1 LLFFAGRGGKG
12 LVHHVAVYV
21 GGGRVI
27 DSPYTGAS
35 VEIVPMTS
43 LPVWDE
49 FAGAIRL
56 TLASAPAFQIR
67 SAWSLALPVVRLHH
81 TGTAVVS
88 DHLPVGSSAT

>member
-1 LLFFAGRGGKG
+1 
-12 LVHHVAVYV
+12 VHHVAIYV

-49 FAGAIRL
+49 FAGAIRV
-56 TLASAPAFQIR
+56 TVASAPA
-67 SAWSLALPVVRLHH
+67 
-81 TGTAVVS
+81 
-88 DHLPVGSSAT
+88 